1 MLLDK
6 RKIGRADKGFC
17 SFFLKIC
24 LTLLEENY
32 FENILDGI
40 RPYLDNQYITE
51 SHGSVRTNVRGKRM
65 APEYFI
71 AKVYRQHTSLV
82 IAVPRAVCIALGL
95 KAGQHM
101 VFTWQQKEGKFKF
114 GKFIPEG
121 AQDDRVGT
129 DTNRQHQ
136 GG

>member
-1 MLLDK
+1 
-6 RKIGRADKGFC
+6 
-17 SFFLKIC
+17 
-24 LTLLEENY
+24 
-32 FENILDGI
+32 
-40 RPYLDNQYITE
+40 
-51 SHGSVRTNVRGKRM
+51 M

-82 IAVPRAVCIALGL
+82 IAVPRPVCIALGL

-121 AQDDRVGT
+121 AQDVGDSRDSAYEDR
-129 DTNRQHQ
+129 